1 MITNMHV
8 GDTVCI
14 QDSNK
19 DGRARIGVGQC
30 KDPSLVLIYG
40 VNGMEN
46 CIVVTIIFVVLVFE
60 QRKFFGPTQIG
71 SSMGNDCFWH
81 VRDVSM
87 LEEKHVFLAK
97 EGIQQKGLRNLWKRK
112 LSCRYQA
119 FASSLH
125 SKGFD
130 VNEKINNTM
139 DGTPEDKSNGYRCN
153 ISNDAT
159 NVAF

>member
-1 MITNMHV
+1 
-8 GDTVCI
+8 
-14 QDSNK
+14 
-19 DGRARIGVGQC
+19 
-30 KDPSLVLIYG
+30 
-40 VNGMEN
+40 MEN

-112 LSCRYQA
+112 LSCRY
-119 FASSLH
+119 
-125 SKGFD
+125 
-130 VNEKINNTM
+130 
-139 DGTPEDKSNGYRCN
+139 
-153 ISNDAT
+153 
-159 NVAF
+159 